1 MHILS
6 ATEISSYPTDSPTLT
21 PDRARGAMLRAVQQL
36 GLDGPAQTA
45 GHFWSVAC
53 VSLEISQRCNLDC
66 SLCYLSDQSEATHD
80 VPLAELERRIASI
93 ATAYGAG
100 TVVQISGGEPTLRR
114 RDELVAIVRDLSDRG
129 LTPAL
134 FTNGI
139 RASRDLLSALK
150 DAGLRDV
157 AFHVDMTQNRR
168 GYETEEALNAL
179 RLAYIERAQGLG
191 LRIMF
196 NTTVFA
202 GNYSDVPGLARFFVT
217 QAHMVELAS
226 FQIQAETG
234 RGLLRSHDGAITQ
247 SGLMQH
253 LGDGAGVSIPFDLP
267 AIGHPDCNKY
277 AGLLVVGG
285 RVEPLFDDPS
295 IWSALFSAF
304 RSHPLRAHQ
313 AGRNL
318 LRILKTFASHPVLLA
333 RFVRYVVKRAWSLRW
348 PLLFAK
354 GRTNKVSFHI
364 HNFMDETRLEKDRC
378 EACVFKVVTGQ
389 GALSMCVHNA
399 KRDTYILKPVPRMI
413 GGKERLW
420 DPLTG
425 QLIDEDLS
433 DLSGRSLKPIAAKQM
448 KGRKRARQNALAN

>member
-6 ATEISSYPTDSPTLT
+6 AAEISAYPTDSPDLT
-21 PDRARGAMLRAVQQL
+21 PGQARDAMLHSVQRL
-36 GLDGPAQTA
+36 GLDGPGQTA
-45 GHFWSVAC
+45 GHFWAVAC

-93 ATAYGAG
+93 TTSYGTG

-114 RDELVAIVRDLSDRG
+114 RDELVSIVRALSDSG

-179 RLAYIERAQGLG
+179 RLTYIARAQGLG
-191 LRIMF
+191 LRVMF

-202 GNYSDVPGLARFFVT
+202 GNFADVPDLARFFI
-217 QAHMVELAS
+217 ALARKVELAS
-226 FQIQAETG
+226 FQIQADTG
-234 RGLLRSHDGAITQ
+234 RGLLRGHDGVITQ

-253 LGDGAGVSIPFDLP
+253 LCDGAGTSIPFDLP
-267 AIGHPDCNKY
+267 AIGHADCNKY

-285 RVEPLFDDPS
+285 KAEPLFDDPS

-304 RSHPLRAHQ
+304 RRHPLRAHQ
-313 AGRNL
+313 AGRNA
-318 LRILKTFASHPVLLA
+318 LRILATFSNHPTLFA
-333 RFVRYVVKRAWSLRW
+333 KFARYVFKRAWNLRR

-354 GRTNKVSFHI
+354 GRTDKISFHI

-399 KRDTYILKPVPRMI
+399 KRDAYILKPVSRTI
-413 GGKERLW
+413 GGRERLW

-425 QLIDEDLS
+425 QLIDDDTSGLS
-433 DLSGRSLKPIAAKQM
+433 DRFLKPIATKQL
-448 KGRKRARQNALAN
+448 KGRKRVQMSALAD